1 MLALRIFLFAG
12 LVAHKVLW
20 EVMKASIGQST
31 KSSRPQS
38 QTIHALKAAKVVALA
53 FLTVQT
59 LFLSILP
66 VTKKSGGIRIAG
78 VALYIVG
85 LLVAIFGRLQLGSN
99 WANIEDRQ
107 LLPGQAL
114 ITHGIYR
121 HVRHPIYLGDLLLF
135 TGVQLALNSWLFVSG
150 IILALVTFRQAAA
163 EEEILAEA
171 FPEYETYRQRTKR
184 LVPFVV

>member
-20 EVMKASIGQST
+20 EVMKASIGQS
-31 KSSRPQS
+31 KKPSRPQS
-38 QTIHALKAAKVVALA
+38 HTIHALKAAKVVALA

-66 VTKKSGGIRIAG
+66 VTKKSTGIRTVG

-85 LLVAIFGRLQLGSN
+85 LIVAICGRLQLGNN
-99 WANIEDRQ
+99 WTNIEDRQ
-107 LLPGQAL
+107 LLPGQSL
-114 ITHGIYR
+114 VTHGIYK

-135 TGVQLALNSWLFVSG
+135 TGVQLALNSWLFVGG

-163 EEEILAEA
+163 EEDMLAEA
-171 FPEYETYRQRTKR
+171 FPEYESYRQRTKR
-184 LVPFVV
+184 LVPFVA